1 VTPAATAFNG
11 RFESAVMA
19 DDAGGD
25 PDAPPEDD
33 HAGGD
38 YDHADPDRAGALH
51 HVELCAADLD
61 SYGQL

>member
-1 VTPAATAFNG
+1 
-11 RFESAVMA
+11 MA

-61 SYGQL
+61 SYGRL